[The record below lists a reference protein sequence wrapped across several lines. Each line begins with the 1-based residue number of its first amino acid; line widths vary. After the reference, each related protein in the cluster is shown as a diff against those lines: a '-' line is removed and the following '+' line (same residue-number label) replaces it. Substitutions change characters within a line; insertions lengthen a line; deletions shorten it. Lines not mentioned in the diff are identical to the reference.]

1 MRFSTVISLLLAI
14 AFIFSL
20 SSVLY
25 AENAQSLYIQGVECI
40 KDKDYKKA
48 IGYFEQAIKLN
59 KAYVKAYVGK
69 GICSFMM
76 DNHRKALDDLNKAV
90 QLDPENVT
98 ALFWRGTTYLMLGES
113 KNAIPDFTGVL
124 RKQPENSASYL
135 FRGICH
141 FRLDNLTE
149 TISDV
154 SKSISFNPRKADPY
168 IVRGMSYFKK
178 EKYDSA
184 VRDLTRG
191 VELEPNNA
199 YYQLLA
205 YTAKARGGDMS
216 KDSISA
222 FYEKNHS
229 DNDALDVMMIG
240 MMIGK
245 VAPDVVLKAAA
256 KFEPEHLRGTM
267 IQQAQFFVGNL
278 FYLQGDKEKG
288 KKYID
293 LAMNGENRLFVIQ
306 AIVKIGYYDFKGLE

>member
-1 MRFSTVISLLLAI
+1 MRFHNVIALFLTAV
-14 AFIFSL
+14 FILSL
-20 SSVLY
+20 SSVSH
-25 AENAQSLYIQGVECI
+25 AEDAQSLYVIGIKCV

-48 IGYFEQAIKLN
+48 MGYFEQAIKLN

-69 GICSFMM
+69 GICEFMQ
-76 DNHRKALDDLNKAV
+76 DNHRKALESLNKAV

-141 FRLDNLTE
+141 FRLDSLEE

-184 VRDLTRG
+184 LRDLTRG
-191 VELEPNNA
+191 VELDPNNA

-205 YTAKARGGDMS
+205 YTVKARGGDMS

-222 FYEKNHS
+222 FYEKNHT
-229 DNDALDVMMIG
+229 DKDTLDVMMIG

-245 VAPDVVLKAAA
+245 VAPDAVLKAAE
-256 KFEPEHLRGTM
+256 KFEPENLRGTM

-288 KKYID
+288 RKYVD
-293 LAMNGENRLFVIQ
+293 LAMNGENRLFIIQ
-306 AIVKIGYYDFKGLE
+306 AIVKMGYYDFKGLE